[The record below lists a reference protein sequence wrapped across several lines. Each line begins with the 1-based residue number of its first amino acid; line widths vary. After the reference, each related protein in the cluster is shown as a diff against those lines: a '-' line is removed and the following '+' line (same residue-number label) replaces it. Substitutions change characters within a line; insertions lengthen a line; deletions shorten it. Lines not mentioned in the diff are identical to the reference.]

1 MTKTPSVLADF
12 EQAVLRLADALAQPE
27 DEFLRDASIQR
38 FEFCF
43 ELAWKSVQTVAR
55 EFGQEA
61 SSPRAALGIALRN
74 GWVSDE
80 AAWLD
85 MLDARNRTSHTYR
98 EATAREVYGELPA
111 FLGHLRRLSE
121 ELRAQRAA
129 AGLG

>member
-1 MTKTPSVLADF
+1 MTKTPRVLADF

-61 SSPRAALGIALRN
+61 PSPRAALGIALRN

-85 MLDARNRTSHTYR
+85 MLDARNRTSYTYR

-121 ELRAQRAA
+121 ELRVQRAS